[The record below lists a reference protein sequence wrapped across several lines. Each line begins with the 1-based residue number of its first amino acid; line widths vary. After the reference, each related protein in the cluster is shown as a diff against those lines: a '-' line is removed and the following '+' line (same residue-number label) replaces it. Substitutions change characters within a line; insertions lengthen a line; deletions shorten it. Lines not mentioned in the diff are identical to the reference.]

1 MGPRVWSRALATGQ
15 GGMREVW
22 LRGKLHTASGWTLG
36 CEKPQDPTM
45 GVGKVESRVPVD
57 LPELAQGLQA
67 CMEAEDDRF

>member
-1 MGPRVWSRALATGQ
+1 M
-15 GGMREVW
+15 
-22 LRGKLHTASGWTLG
+22 G